1 MAYFGHSSVDA
12 MKVSVICH
20 IYSHITSKNGWKFV
34 VTHDMI
40 KATKGHYFM
49 VAGNAKL
56 SVAPVSVKRHFD
68 AL

>member
-1 MAYFGHSSVDA
+1 
-12 MKVSVICH
+12 
-20 IYSHITSKNGWKFV
+20 
-34 VTHDMI
+34 MI